1 MLYINIMIIHKTHS
15 KNDLIDLINT
25 LNLKIVFS
33 HVDIKRDIHDK
44 LIELLNEKNN
54 DKIHYPNVYKIKNY
68 NDLKYYLKNKNPK
81 KILTTKEK
89 NDIMKICKNIIN
101 YCNNGYEL
109 DNSPRYNFIT
119 EIYDDMDYIKQFG
132 DIPSV
137 RRCCKLMNKN
147 IKLQNHF
154 VPVLSPQ
161 MQKMLNDK
169 QSTKQTYHKCL
180 KVKTGD
186 FKLYFD

>member
-1 MLYINIMIIHKTHS
+1 MIIHKTHS

-25 LNLKIVFS
+25 LNIKIVFS
-33 HVDIKRDIHDK
+33 HVDIKKDIHDK
-44 LIELLNEKNN
+44 FIELLNQKNN
-54 DKIHYPNVYKIKNY
+54 DKQSYNNKISFPNVYNIKNY
-68 NDLKYYLKNKNPK
+68 NDLKCYLKNKNPK
-81 KILTTKEK
+81 KILSTKEK

-109 DNSPRYNFIT
+109 DNSPRYNDIQ

-137 RRCCKLMNKN
+137 RRCCKLINKN
-147 IKLQNHF
+147 IKSQNHYI
-154 VPVLSPQ
+154 PILSPQ
-161 MQKMLNDK
+161 MKKMLNDK
-169 QSTKQTYHKCL
+169 QSTKQTYHKSL
-180 KVKTGD
+180 KIKSGD

>member
-1 MLYINIMIIHKTHS
+1 MIIHKTHS
-15 KNDLIDLINT
+15 KNDLTDLINT

-44 LIELLNEKNN
+44 LIEFLNQKNN
-54 DKIHYPNVYKIKNY
+54 DKINYPNVYKIKNK
-68 NDLKYYLKNKNPK
+68 NDLKCYLKNKNPK
-81 KILTTKEK
+81 KILSTKEK

-109 DNSPRYNFIT
+109 DNSPRYNDIV

-137 RRCCKLMNKN
+137 RRCCKL
-147 IKLQNHF
+147 
-154 VPVLSPQ
+154 
-161 MQKMLNDK
+161 LNYK
-169 QSTKQTYHKCL
+169 IISFQYYHHKC
-180 KVKTGD
+180 KK
-186 FKLYFD
+186 